1 MTLRGW
7 LSIGGLLGALI
18 ALWPVVRGGAPFDPT
33 MGRLAKFAKMSKSGE
48 LPKAA
53 SLDGLDLLRLDIRP
67 SGVSA
72 PLPGGRV
79 AELTIDP
86 ALERAALRTMHKY
99 RVPEAGVVAL
109 GVKTGQV
116 LAYASQVLG
125 KDKFDVNVRAE
136 APAASVFKVVT
147 GSALVEKAGLSS
159 ETEQC
164 YRGGRSQ
171 ISADELR
178 EDPRRDKW
186 CATLGMAMGRSL
198 NVVFG
203 RLAQKHLTPEDITTV
218 GGAFGFGAP
227 VPFPIQNEAPKIE
240 IPEDPLE
247 FARAAAGFWH
257 TTLSPLAAAV
267 LAQTVANGG
276 VALEPRIVS
285 RVRHGKE
292 VVYEFPTEPKVLR
305 RAVQKETAAEVV
317 KMMRK
322 TVSDGSAHSVFYD
335 GSGRPFLPG
344 IEVAGKTG
352 TLTREKENRHYTWLV
367 AFAPADDPEI
377 AVAAVVVNTPEWRIK
392 GTHLAR
398 DVLRAYFAGR
408 GREGVTSP

>member
-7 LSIGGLLGALI
+7 LSTGGLIGVLL
-18 ALWPVVRGGAPFDPT
+18 ALWPVVRGGAPVDPT
-33 MGRLAKFAKMSKSGE
+33 LGRLAKLTKSSG
-48 LPKAA
+48 KAA
-53 SLDGLDLLRLDIRP
+53 REASLEGLDLRRLDIRP
-67 SGVSA
+67 SGVTA
-72 PLPGGRV
+72 PLPGGRL

-86 ALERAALRTMHKY
+86 GLERAALRTMHKY
-99 RVPEAGVVAL
+99 RVPEAGVVAI
-109 GVKTGQV
+109 GVKTGHV

-147 GSALVEKAGLSS
+147 GSALVEKAGLSAT
-159 ETEQC
+159 TEQC

-171 ISADELR
+171 IAAEELR

-186 CATLGMAMGRSL
+186 CATLDMAMGRSL

-203 RLAQKHLTPEDITTV
+203 RLAQKHLTPEDITKV
-218 GGAFGFGAP
+218 GGALGFGTP
-227 VPFPIQNEAPKIE
+227 VPFPVQNEAPKIE
-240 IPEDPLE
+240 IPDEPLE

-267 LAQTVANGG
+267 LTQTIANGG
-276 VALEPRIVS
+276 VTLEPRIVT
-285 RVRHGKE
+285 RVRQGKE
-292 VVYEFPTEPKVLR
+292 ILYEFPLEPKVLR
-305 RAVQKETAAEVV
+305 RALQRDTASEVAQ
-317 KMMRK
+317 MMKK
-322 TVSDGSAHSVFYD
+322 TISDGSAYSAFHD
-335 GSGRPFLPG
+335 DKGRSFLPG

-367 AFAPADDPEI
+367 AFAPASDPEI
-377 AVAAVVVNTPEWRIK
+377 AVAAVVVNTPEWQIK

-398 DVLRAYFAGR
+398 DVLRAYFAGK
-408 GREGVTSP
+408 GAPGVTSP